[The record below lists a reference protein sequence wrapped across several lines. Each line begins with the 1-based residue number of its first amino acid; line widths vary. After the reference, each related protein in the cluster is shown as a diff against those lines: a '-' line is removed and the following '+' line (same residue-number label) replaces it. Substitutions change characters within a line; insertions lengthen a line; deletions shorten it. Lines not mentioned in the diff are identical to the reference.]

1 MQVFNE
7 SVNTIHHEGTRNS
20 LVVTSKHE
28 LFFGVFNVKVND
40 NFYVVEQVGKYDECP
55 IVKIPV
61 TIDGNVEERLFDLVV
76 GRESKVIFNES
87 ISNFDMLQEA
97 ENIQEESLDIFDKPA
112 PVITDAAELSQEEID
127 ELIHGDSK
135 TIKESFEVESPIKYG
150 RYPVEIE
157 KIATDLQETV
167 DKLQENARK
176 SIQEYTNKQLKK
188 LKSLNENDN
197 GSADALLKSAK
208 ADLIEEFVKI
218 TNEIKSELTNSNV
231 DSRKDITTTLD
242 RKLATAINEFDEK
255 INRQF
260 DQYTKIYNDTISKYI
275 DVVLEDQY
283 KPKLQSFIDT
293 TKTELVETFQELS
306 EEVASQVNE
315 KVGVEDWNELNQIF
329 SNNSQML
336 IQANIELN
344 NKIQNVASQIVAE
357 HVIDQKIS
365 ESVTEIE
372 SHFSNNIQSINEKI
386 DTLDDAT
393 REHLLGIIA
402 ESRNLLL
409 QEIATIKQ
417 NAAVEYVIESKTK
430 QEKLDITTLKSDLL
444 KDLDSKISNAI
455 VNLKKFTTYY
465 GGGGGTVAQQFAD
478 GGTMNGNLTVVGA
491 ISANQYLGLSIP
503 SGEYLP
509 LSGGMLTGP
518 LTAYDVQFNTS
529 LSLPSQVGRLKW
541 NDEDGTLDLGLKGGN
556 VTLQIGQ
563 EAVAR
568 VVNKTDANLLESEY
582 KVVRIRTS
590 ADQPGGAQGQR
601 LAVVLAQANN
611 DPNSVDTLGLV
622 TENITKNQEGFV
634 TTSGLVRGIN
644 TTGTLQGETWVDGD
658 VLYLSPF
665 TAGKLTNIKPVAPN
679 HAVVVGFVVYAHQN
693 EGKIFVKV
701 DNGYE
706 IDELHN
712 VRITNLSGG
721 DVLSYDALSG
731 VWRNTQ
737 TLSISS
743 LSADRI
749 YTTHLDAL
757 SANITVIDIKQYE
770 LSGFNV
776 TGDVTINGT
785 VSAGNLSAGDI
796 YSNGN
801 RVATVVNPTRTTLT
815 GNGVLSSFTLSG
827 ADNLTNPSALIV
839 AIDGAL
845 QEPSVDYTVNNG
857 IITFTDP
864 LADGAK
870 AVVVAPTNTLQLGEL
885 IPSDGSVT
893 SGKLA
898 PSLTLTT
905 PTINGGVLT
914 DCTGYS
920 SRNLAGIQR
929 AMHLVDYTRQRES
942 AATNDPILILP
953 LLANNIYRVK
963 FYGQFIGLGG
973 SQTAGVF
980 TGPNCEFVRNYGS
993 RTGLSPLSITINPNP
1008 FSSFGFLITTQNV
1021 NQYASWELVMKPI
1034 VNGNVSVAWHCTL
1047 TGSTSGATT
1056 TITAG
1061 SYIEAEIIG

>member
-40 NFYVVEQVGKYDECP
+40 NFYVVEQVGEYDECP
-55 IVKIPV
+55 VVKIPV

-97 ENIQEESLDIFDKPA
+97 ENIQEESLDIFNKPA
-112 PVITDAAELSQEEID
+112 PVITDAAELSQEEIGK
-127 ELIHGDSK
+127 LIHGDSK

-167 DKLQENARK
+167 GKLQENAK
-176 SIQEYTNKQLKK
+176 KVIQEYTNKQLKK

-208 ADLIEEFVKI
+208 ADLVEEFVKI
-218 TNEIKSELTNSNV
+218 TTEIKSELTNSNV

-315 KVGVEDWNELNQIF
+315 KVGVKDWNELNQIF

-365 ESVTEIE
+365 ESISGIE
-372 SHFSNNIQSINEKI
+372 THFSNNIQSINEKI

-393 REHLLGIIA
+393 REHFLGIIA

-491 ISANQYLGLSIP
+491 ISASQYLGISIP
-503 SGEYLP
+503 TGDYLP
-509 LSGGMLTGP
+509 LSGGTV
-518 LTAYDVQFNTS
+518 T
-529 LSLPSQVGRLKW
+529 
-541 NDEDGTLDLGLKGGN
+541 GN
-556 VTLQIGQ
+556 VTVTGQ
-563 EAVAR
+563 
-568 VVNKTDANLLESEY
+568 
-582 KVVRIRTS
+582 
-590 ADQPGGAQGQR
+590 
-601 LAVVLAQANN
+601 
-611 DPNSVDTLGLV
+611 
-622 TENITKNQEGFV
+622 
-634 TTSGLVRGIN
+634 
-644 TTGTLQGETWVDGD
+644 
-658 VLYLSPF
+658 
-665 TAGKLTNIKPVAPN
+665 
-679 HAVVVGFVVYAHQN
+679 
-693 EGKIFVKV
+693 
-701 DNGYE
+701 
-706 IDELHN
+706 
-712 VRITNLSGG
+712 
-721 DVLSYDALSG
+721 
-731 VWRNTQ
+731 
-737 TLSISS
+737 

-749 YTTHLDAL
+749 YTNQIDAL

-776 TGDVTINGT
+776 AGNVTINGA
-785 VSAGNLSAGDI
+785 VSATSLTINSLTATNATISGNISASGTVI
-796 YSNGN
+796 ASNYN
-801 RVATVVNPTRTTLT
+801 PASNVAFFLAAPTSSNLAAAVTDETGTNSLVFNTNP
-815 GNGVLSSFTLSG
+815 TLSG
-827 ADNLTNPSALIV
+827 ATMAGSLGINATSFSFGVSSRENFLTKLSNRFVYKNEPIPYAEIFDDFPTVVTQSGTHRWVTTAGTVAYYTNGTAPANFWGAISMTTGATIGNSSGIVLGTSGGSNGQTSSRINISFQTCFCVSVSACEYRQSLNGGGGSYAIAAIFDTGVLRLESPNIGGAGINTLTVASGLSLSAGNFISGTRYRLFFKPLSLTQCEVYFASAPWNSSTWTTLVDTIVTHPTVANSAVCAQPFATVVTKASSAAIAYLDWV
-839 AIDGAL
+839 AIR
-845 QEPSVDYTVNNG
+845 QE
-857 IITFTDP
+857 
-864 LADGAK
+864 
-870 AVVVAPTNTLQLGEL
+870 
-885 IPSDGSVT
+885 
-893 SGKLA
+893 
-898 PSLTLTT
+898 
-905 PTINGGVLT
+905 
-914 DCTGYS
+914 
-920 SRNLAGIQR
+920 IQR
-929 AMHLVDYTRQRES
+929 
-942 AATNDPILILP
+942 
-953 LLANNIYRVK
+953 
-963 FYGQFIGLGG
+963 
-973 SQTAGVF
+973 
-980 TGPNCEFVRNYGS
+980 
-993 RTGLSPLSITINPNP
+993 
-1008 FSSFGFLITTQNV
+1008 
-1021 NQYASWELVMKPI
+1021 
-1034 VNGNVSVAWHCTL
+1034 
-1047 TGSTSGATT
+1047 
-1056 TITAG
+1056 
-1061 SYIEAEIIG
+1061 